1 MRPATLQQRKGYVHW
16 IQALRRLSYG
26 ALEVLL
32 SEMNLRGIRLRD
44 LDARL
49 IRFLYDLEQNVQ
61 SFEEKLPSKREML
74 LRV

>member
-1 MRPATLQQRKGYVHW
+1 M
-16 IQALRRLSYG
+16 
-26 ALEVLL
+26 LL